1 VERPGTDEGN
11 RTFVLGFGKGALST
25 SVDDDMRPVD
35 QIEPI
40 ALIQAVRHSG
50 RAVVKVRFWHVS
62 DDEEGGK
69 VSRLCPGNSDVDLFG
84 YGESVIN
91 LNAEIP
97 DCALDLV
104 IIPPA
109 CD

>member
-1 VERPGTDEGN
+1 MR
-11 RTFVLGFGKGALST
+11 KGAR
-25 SVDDDMRPVD
+25 SVGF
-35 QIEPI
+35 
-40 ALIQAVRHSG
+40 A
-50 RAVVKVRFWHVS
+50 
-62 DDEEGGK
+62 
-69 VSRLCPGNSDVDLFG
+69 PGNSDVDLFG

>member
-1 VERPGTDEGN
+1 MQLPGCEGQPIRERVLLEAPSFHEWTGIKDIKLELVEIGHRFFCSGVTSAYGT
-11 RTFVLGFGKGALST
+11 RAT
-25 SVDDDMRPVD
+25 MR
-35 QIEPI
+35 
-40 ALIQAVRHSG
+40 
-50 RAVVKVRFWHVS
+50 K
-62 DDEEGGK
+62 GGK
-69 VSRLCPGNSDVDLFG
+69 ASRLCPGNSDVDLFG

>member
-1 VERPGTDEGN
+1 
-11 RTFVLGFGKGALST
+11 
-25 SVDDDMRPVD
+25 MRPVD

-91 LNAEIP
+91 LNAELP

>member
-1 VERPGTDEGN
+1 
-11 RTFVLGFGKGALST
+11 
-25 SVDDDMRPVD
+25 MRMEAAPTR
-35 QIEPI
+35 I
-40 ALIQAVRHSG
+40 
-50 RAVVKVRFWHVS
+50 VKRDVGCWHVS

-69 VSRLCPGNSDVDLFG
+69 ASLLCPGNSDVDLFG

>member
-1 VERPGTDEGN
+1 MRM
-11 RTFVLGFGKGALST
+11 GAAPT
-25 SVDDDMRPVD
+25 R
-35 QIEPI
+35 I
-40 ALIQAVRHSG
+40 
-50 RAVVKVRFWHVS
+50 VKRDVGCWHVS

-69 VSRLCPGNSDVDLFG
+69 ASRLCPGNSDVDLFG
-84 YGESVIN
+84 YGESIIN

>member
-1 VERPGTDEGN
+1 MFSPATTGCLGVDCGGLGKPGER
-11 RTFVLGFGKGALST
+11 RLLALQRRLGRSKA
-25 SVDDDMRPVD
+25 
-35 QIEPI
+35 
-40 ALIQAVRHSG
+40 
-50 RAVVKVRFWHVS
+50 
-62 DDEEGGK
+62 
-69 VSRLCPGNSDVDLFG
+69 SRLCPGNSDVDLFG

>member
-1 VERPGTDEGN
+1 M
-11 RTFVLGFGKGALST
+11 K
-25 SVDDDMRPVD
+25 
-35 QIEPI
+35 
-40 ALIQAVRHSG
+40 
-50 RAVVKVRFWHVS
+50 
-62 DDEEGGK
+62 EGGK
-69 VSRLCPGNSDVDLFG
+69 ASRLAPCNSDVDLFG

>member
-1 VERPGTDEGN
+1 MNAVNFASYRNTWLDTSPAL
-11 RTFVLGFGKGALST
+11 FVCC
-25 SVDDDMRPVD
+25 
-35 QIEPI
+35 
-40 ALIQAVRHSG
+40 
-50 RAVVKVRFWHVS
+50 WHVS

-69 VSRLCPGNSDVDLFG
+69 ASRLCPGNSDVDPFG

-104 IIPPA
+104 IIRQLAIAERFAGLDYAKDLSFRPKA
-109 CD
+109 